1 MTSITL
7 RRQVEMFVII
17 TARSVEC
24 VVCVPSIGLIY
35 IIIIIIIIIIGAL
48 YMLLEHKHLG

>member
-1 MTSITL
+1 
-7 RRQVEMFVII
+7 MFVII

-35 IIIIIIIIIIGAL
+35 IIIIIIIIIGAL